1 MLMFFSRRNSYSF
14 IVEAVGL
21 KYIGLIKYKNTY
33 IKKITRF
40 LIVLF
45 FEMDIP
51 HCFAFCCNNE
61 YTLHTYIHD
70 HALQHFHTS

>member
-1 MLMFFSRRNSYSF
+1 MFFSRRHSFSF
-14 IVEAVGL
+14 IVEAGPEIYRSNKIYKHIL
-21 KYIGLIKYKNTY
+21 KKNTC
-33 IKKITRF
+33 F

-70 HALQHFHTS
+70 HALQHFHKS